1 MHMLSNRLVPAEERF
16 SEQEEISEEIT
27 QPSTLGKKDGK
38 TEGR

>member
-1 MHMLSNRLVPAEERF
+1 MNMSSNRLVPAEDRF

-27 QPSTLGKKDGK
+27 QHNTLGKKDRK